1 MKNTNVQPGCI
12 IYLWA
17 MDNRDRLR
25 EHGLRVTDTRLAILE
40 LLQHSGKAL
49 AQADVERAL
58 PDQAD
63 RVTLFR
69 VLQAFEEAGLAH
81 KVMDAHGVARYASC
95 ASTCSSGHH
104 HDVHAHFRCS
114 DCGDVYCLENVEL
127 PKVKVP
133 KGFKLKESHLELEGS
148 CKACA

>member
-1 MKNTNVQPGCI
+1 
-12 IYLWA
+12 
-17 MDNRDRLR
+17 MDPKDKLR
-25 EHGLRVTDTRLAILE
+25 AHGLRITDTRLAILD
-40 LLQHSGKAL
+40 LLQKSGKAL
-49 AQADVERAL
+49 AQADVERAM

-81 KVMDAHGVARYASC
+81 RVLDSYGVARYAACTPS
-95 ASTCSSGHH
+95 CSSDHH
-104 HDVHAHFRCS
+104 QDVHAHFRCT
-114 DCGDVYCLENVEL
+114 DCGDVYCLESVEL

-133 KGFKLKESHLELEGS
+133 KGFKLKDSHLDLEGS